1 MRPTSGEATIFGF
14 DLTNQSS
21 NVKRI
26 TGLLPEEYALYEKL
40 TVREYTQFISSLYD
54 LKQKQYEERFQLYS
68 DKLEMTQL
76 SDRLI
81 ETLSK
86 GQKQKVAFITALIPE
101 PLVLFLDE
109 PLANLDIKAQIVVRD
124 IIKEY
129 KSQNRVIVIATHLI
143 ENIISICDDIILIDN
158 GKVLFNGSLEEFHV
172 ENNSF
177 EDAYLK
183 RLGVQM

>member
-1 MRPTSGEATIFGF
+1 MKPSSGEANIFGF
-14 DLTNQSS
+14 DLANQSS
-21 NVKRI
+21 EVKRI

-40 TVREYTQFISSLYD
+40 TVKEYTQFISSLYD
-54 LKQKQYEERFQLYS
+54 LPPKLYEERFQFYS
-68 DKLEMTQL
+68 DKLEIAQL

-86 GQKQKVAFITALIPE
+86 GQKQKVAFITALISE

-109 PLANLDIKAQIVVRD
+109 PLANLDIKAQVVVRG

-158 GKVLFNGSLEEFHV
+158 GKVLFNGSLVEFQG

-177 EDAYLK
+177 ENAYLN
-183 RLGVQM
+183 RLGV